1 MYGVPFFTCSRLLGF
16 PLLTLT
22 LFIRNINL
30 KYTKKNWLPKYM
42 ESVDLCS
49 ERRKEEEEIRE
60 ENVDIDLYAGDAN
73 MA

>member
-1 MYGVPFFTCSRLLGF
+1 
-16 PLLTLT
+16 
-22 LFIRNINL
+22 
-30 KYTKKNWLPKYM
+30 M